1 MQRQWAKWAFEGR
14 TRGAAEGD
22 DHADQTIVM
31 NGWKF
36 TVSFGQWQFGEREN
50 TKERPPHA
58 DQALGSVAIAQIAD
72 DEFVIAGQYA
82 RLRIDSALP
91 QGNGSMI
98 ARAEQGRFDASGKW
112 LMERNW
118 NGDQVD
124 WGLNLPAHPTVLK
137 VRMGRY

>member
-1 MQRQWAKWAFEGR
+1 MAADLERFQRP
-14 TRGAAEGD
+14 D
-22 DHADQTIVM
+22 
-31 NGWKF
+31 N
-36 TVSFGQWQFGEREN
+36 
-50 TKERPPHA
+50 
-58 DQALGSVAIAQIAD
+58 ALWV
-72 DEFVIAGQYA
+72 
-82 RLRIDSALP
+82 RIDSALP